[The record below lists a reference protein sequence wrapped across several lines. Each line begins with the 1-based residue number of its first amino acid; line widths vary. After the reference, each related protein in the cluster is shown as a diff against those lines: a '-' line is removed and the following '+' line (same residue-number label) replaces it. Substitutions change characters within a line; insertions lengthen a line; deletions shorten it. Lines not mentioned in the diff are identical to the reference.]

1 MSGFKLLDFYEVSVI
16 GKNSLEKTLKIDK
29 IQSLSGVKVL
39 VKRVQYATCCPFC
52 DT

>member
-1 MSGFKLLDFYEVSVI
+1 MADVKLLYFYEASAI
-16 GKNSLEKTLKIDK
+16 SKNSFEKTLKIDK
-29 IQSLSGVKVL
+29 IESLSGVKVL